1 MGHCPAPSAYD
12 PCQSGS
18 QPLSFLLNLLTTST
32 LIDPP
37 LCNAADRH
45 RVQNM
50 CSRLIIIP
58 LLDFFTRNKRHS
70 DLATRFS
77 SRGPAHSSV
86 VSSPLSDFS
95 LLLCRF
101 PKHLGVNV
109 RIRALCVVWPPS
121 LRLPRCIFLE
131 QSVVRADF
139 ERSLKSLR
147 WPYLDP
153 YFFPPDSIP
162 FLNVASGIRKLLP
175 VFPPPLLH
183 LVQLRLR
190 FALELRRLCA
200 RGSDVRVVDHLPSL
214 GILIGFLRSYIGR
227 RPGLIAFITN
237 ANTNSLSGLHEVLL
251 HWQ

>member
-175 VFPPPLLH
+175 VFPH
-183 LVQLRLR
+183 H
-190 FALELRRLCA
+190 CC
-200 RGSDVRVVDHLPSL
+200 
-214 GILIGFLRSYIGR
+214 
-227 RPGLIAFITN
+227 T
-237 ANTNSLSGLHEVLL
+237 
-251 HWQ
+251 